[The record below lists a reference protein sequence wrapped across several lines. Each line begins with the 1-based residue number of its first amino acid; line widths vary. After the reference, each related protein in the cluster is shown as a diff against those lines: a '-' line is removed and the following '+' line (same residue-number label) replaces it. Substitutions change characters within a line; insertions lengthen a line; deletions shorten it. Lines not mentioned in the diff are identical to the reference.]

1 MKKNLIFLIILLS
14 CVNIYAQ
21 DLVPGTKSIDHET
34 LNAIRDATAPYDHD
48 NFMRQYWCEY
58 INIPDTTRFY
68 EDGELRNT
76 FKTGIYV
83 REAFWG
89 VIGHDTELHDAPDQT
104 PYHILELARQHLLEP
119 DFDDYLSIPA
129 VIDTFVSGGN
139 KDVLSLSSTLENLA
153 FIVDMLWWYDAPGY
167 ETQEQ
172 FQEDLSAKLDELA
185 GWTYQIVSNLN
196 DPGTSYV
203 NEEGNSVNISAFDS
217 NKRMRFIGALGYA
230 GCVLGKDEYI
240 DQAEYDLFSRPLS
253 GNKYG
258 YIDFQTSNSGIYN
271 EGMGYMIYAFD
282 GLAKFFTARKRMDN
296 ADWYSDE
303 NVRSMFEKA
312 CILIMPDLCSLP
324 FDDGRLAKMTGGA
337 GLEYPGLAGELFTW
351 FYQSPADAVD
361 SRDALNWRYH
371 NYMTEY
377 EMDNVINYSVNLFYV
392 YEDNSDRTFDTQ
404 GPVPAELQNGTYSD
418 EEVTIFRRPFQS
430 YGNYKE
436 YPVLVVNHENSV
448 SYSSHEHSDQS
459 AFVLYYKGKQL
470 LTHSGNH
477 PSVRNP
483 NIANHWLESA
493 YAHNLIMVNP
503 HHEYYEDASTD
514 DYGLL
519 ESEELDSDYNNI
531 RQDVAIWN
539 GVGAINNY
547 PFSLMQFEPAGLA
560 GSDYSDDVAKNPAYK
575 NYLIR
580 NQQQQHLQVG
590 ILYDHL
596 QDFYPSEL
604 SNDEIDIERNFYAI
618 DIEEPNP
625 YFIIYDNVVSSD
637 TPTNVFMNQLYF
649 ALHPLSAMVQ
659 MEDPTSENGKFDY
672 PFYDGSMHLFGA
684 IGSQNSAS
692 WTVDDDIPQGLYY
705 LYEASSDLPPPVWER
720 NRLRIKTTTTEDEK
734 FLTLLFPSENDDSP
748 IRYALNN
755 SNGYGVKYDVD
766 TNDFYETYAA
776 VYSGETSFV
785 FFQDEIGFNTAA
797 DFFLIKAN
805 ADWSGIKKI
814 ILNGDNSFEVHDRA
828 GTRFEDTVIYDSEY
842 NSEEIMAEWTNQN
855 LFVTHKTAFNNCP
868 KYKILRCDILPENLV
883 SKTEFGTYYP
893 GTEPSNKGTIENN
906 IRNLAYDEEY
916 FYVNYSYA
924 DLHQAGLLNNQLF
937 IHAGVYD
944 NLTIQGVTQFGY
956 GNIVLKN
963 NFSVPQNNEL
973 VFTANSHPKLN
984 SNFHLVVDGIL
995 TAIGTEGNPI
1005 IFDKQTNENWDK
1017 IEIENTGRANMKFCK
1032 FYNAQSP
1039 LSNGGYVEIDN
1050 CLFQDNQRGI
1060 FLDNPTGY
1068 QIKNSVVS
1076 NCGYFGILL
1085 RNTHHPAFRSIIKD
1099 NLIMHNNYGLWF
1111 YNASACVEADTIFA
1125 NKFAG
1130 ILANRGSNPIISNS
1144 SISFTHDDFVDFPE
1158 LKIGGSSYPIID
1170 RNRNDIIFGNG
1181 LSFYNADM
1189 NPRAY
1194 RCSYN
1199 WWGTTNELAIANSFY
1214 PVNWQISFTPISL
1227 SPNVGYNPWGSEN
1240 AFEAGLLAELDG
1252 DLSLAKTMYI
1262 QCIEEMPNE
1271 IEALWAIG
1279 RLLNCSLLN
1288 EDYFELQQYYADLQS
1303 DLYDLEF
1310 QKVVKVNEIY
1320 CERRQGNFQ
1329 EAINKYE
1336 LLLEEN
1342 LSFVDSVFTEL
1353 DIVYTYLEASS
1364 GEGRDANVV
1373 FRNPANELASYK
1385 EAKDKEVIL
1394 WDLFESKETGGGIDS
1409 QEILK
1414 AVSHGNYP
1422 NPFNPTTNISFA
1434 IPNESKVEIE
1444 IYNIKGQLVKTIANT
1459 SFEQGKHSVMWH
1471 GDDKV
1476 GKSVASGIYFYKLIV
1491 DNKEVGINKMLLLK

>member
-1 MKKNLIFLIILLS
+1 YDFALTDFEPVGWINEVFS
-14 CVNIYAQ
+14 
-21 DLVPGTKSIDHET
+21 TKEKT
-34 LNAIRDATAPYDHD
+34 NPA
-48 NFMRQYWCEY
+48 NKQY
-58 INIPDTTRFY
+58 F
-68 EDGELRNT
+68 
-76 FKTGIYV
+76 
-83 REAFWG
+83 
-89 VIGHDTELHDAPDQT
+89 
-104 PYHILELARQHLLEP
+104 
-119 DFDDYLSIPA
+119 
-129 VIDTFVSGGN
+129 
-139 KDVLSLSSTLENLA
+139 LEN
-153 FIVDMLWWYDAPGY
+153 
-167 ETQEQ
+167 
-172 FQEDLSAKLDELA
+172 
-185 GWTYQIVSNLN
+185 SN
-196 DPGTSYV
+196 
-203 NEEGNSVNISAFDS
+203 I
-217 NKRMRFIGALGYA
+217 
-230 GCVLGKDEYI
+230 
-240 DQAEYDLFSRPLS
+240 
-253 GNKYG
+253 
-258 YIDFQTSNSGIYN
+258 
-271 EGMGYMIYAFD
+271 
-282 GLAKFFTARKRMDN
+282 
-296 ADWYSDE
+296 
-303 NVRSMFEKA
+303 
-312 CILIMPDLCSLP
+312 
-324 FDDGRLAKMTGGA
+324 
-337 GLEYPGLAGELFTW
+337 
-351 FYQSPADAVD
+351 
-361 SRDALNWRYH
+361 
-371 NYMTEY
+371 
-377 EMDNVINYSVNLFYV
+377 
-392 YEDNSDRTFDTQ
+392 
-404 GPVPAELQNGTYSD
+404 
-418 EEVTIFRRPFQS
+418 
-430 YGNYKE
+430 
-436 YPVLVVNHENSV
+436 
-448 SYSSHEHSDQS
+448 
-459 AFVLYYKGKQL
+459 
-470 LTHSGNH
+470 
-477 PSVRNP
+477 
-483 NIANHWLESA
+483 
-493 YAHNLIMVNP
+493 
-503 HHEYYEDASTD
+503 
-514 DYGLL
+514 
-519 ESEELDSDYNNI
+519 
-531 RQDVAIWN
+531 
-539 GVGAINNY
+539 
-547 PFSLMQFEPAGLA
+547 
-560 GSDYSDDVAKNPAYK
+560 
-575 NYLIR
+575 
-580 NQQQQHLQVG
+580 QHLQINIIYNHPQADYNG
-590 ILYDHL
+590 N
-596 QDFYPSEL
+596 
-604 SNDEIDIERNFYAI
+604 SNDIIGLNRNFYSMDI
-618 DIEEPNP
+618 DESNP
-625 YFIIYDNVVSSD
+625 YFIVYDEVASSD
-637 TPTNVFMNQLYF
+637 TCSANEFVNQLHF
-649 ALHPLSAMVQ
+649 ALHPVVGNNNYYLGIDNLTNVS
-659 MEDPTSENGKFDY
+659 EINSENGKFTY
-672 PFYDGSMHLFGA
+672 ETWNNTANLFGTTGA
-684 IGSQNSAS
+684 MNNSTEWVVLDS
-692 WTVDDDIPQGLYY
+692 LPQGLYCGNKWH
-705 LYEASSDLPPPVWER
+705 ANFLPPQWEHKA
-720 NRLRIKTTTTEDEK
+720 LRINSTTSEDEK
-734 FLTLLFPSENDDSP
+734 FLTLLFPSENDESP
-748 IRYALNN
+748 IIYALNN

-766 TNDFYETYAA
+766 TNDSYETYAA
-776 VYSGETSFV
+776 VYSGETSFI

-814 ILNGDNSFEVHDRA
+814 ILNGDNSFEVHDRT

-842 NSEEIMAEWTNQN
+842 NSEEILAEWTNQN

-868 KYKILRCDILPENLV
+868 KYKILRCDILPENLI
-883 SKTEFGTYYP
+883 SKTEFGTHNP
-893 GTEPSNKGTIENN
+893 GTEPNDRGTIENN
-906 IRNLAYDEEY
+906 IWNLAYDEEY

-956 GNIVLKN
+956 GNIVLES

-1099 NLIMHNNYGLWF
+1099 NLITHNNYGLWF

-1158 LKIGGSSYPIID
+1158 LKIGGSSYPIIA

-1214 PVNWQISFTPISL
+1214 PANWQISFTPISL